1 MDRLI
6 FNASAAMRERSV
18 DWRLMTHD
26 LANVSTVG
34 FKRSFDLATQA
45 MKAVGTGFESR
56 MQPEGRYTD
65 RVQMEAGSMMATGRE
80 LDVAMQQQTVLAVQA
95 PNGEVAFTRR
105 GDFRVN
111 VNGALETGQGHL
123 VLGNEGPI
131 TVPPGF
137 SVRIN
142 PDGTVVAANPAQPGP
157 APEQVVG
164 QLRLRDA
171 GNVNLSR
178 REDGLL
184 AVSDQ
189 PPGTDITNG
198 TAVPGVV
205 TGMLEGSNVSAV
217 AALTR
222 LIDHARSFELQVK
235 VIKEAK
241 DIDQSGA
248 AMLKPA

>member
-1 MDRLI
+1 
-6 FNASAAMRERSV
+6 
-18 DWRLMTHD
+18 
-26 LANVSTVG
+26 
-34 FKRSFDLATQA
+34 
-45 MKAVGTGFESR
+45 
-56 MQPEGRYTD
+56 
-65 RVQMEAGSMMATGRE
+65 
-80 LDVAMQQQTVLAVQA
+80 VAMQQQTVLAVQA

-105 GDFRVN
+105 GDLRVN
-111 VNGALETGQGHL
+111 INGALETGQGHL
-123 VLGNEGPI
+123 VLGNAGGI

-137 SVRIN
+137 TVRIN
-142 PDGTVVAANPAQPGP
+142 PDGTVVAANPAQPGL

-184 AVSDQ
+184 ELSDQ

-198 TAVPGVV
+198 TEVPGVV
-205 TGMLEGSNVSAV
+205 TGMLEGSNVSAI

-241 DIDQSGA
+241 DIDQSGSA
-248 AMLKPA
+248 LLKPA

>member
-18 DWRLMTHD
+18 DWRMMTND

-56 MQPEGRYTD
+56 SQPLGRYTD
-65 RVQMEAGSMMATGRE
+65 RVRQEAGPMMATGRE
-80 LDVAMQQQTVLAVQA
+80 LDIAMQHRTVLAVQA

-105 GDFRVN
+105 GDLRVN

-142 PDGTVVAANPAQPGP
+142 PDGTVVAANPEQPGQ

-164 QLRLRDA
+164 QLRLREA
-171 GNVNLSR
+171 GNVSLSR

-189 PPGTDITNG
+189 PSGTDITNG
-198 TAVPGVV
+198 TEVPGVV
-205 TGMLEGSNVSAV
+205 TGVLEGSNVSAV

-222 LIDHARSFELQVK
+222 LIDHARSFEMQVK

-241 DIDQSGA
+241 EIDQSGT
-248 AMLKPA
+248 AMIKPV